1 MKTLQNIKSEFPI
14 FKNHPDLVYLDSAAT
29 ALKPESVLLAMDGYY
44 REYSSNVSRGLYP
57 LAEKATEKVEEV
69 RAKVGAFIDAPRN
82 GVVFTGSAT
91 AGINM
96 VATGL
101 REKVTAKHN
110 IVVTALE
117 HHSNFLPW
125 KELARVTKAELRI
138 VPVEKDGA
146 LSPETVASYIDKN
159 TFVLSFTA
167 VSNVLGIINP
177 VGEIVESVR
186 KKNTSVLVLVD
197 VCQAVG
203 HINVSLKKWDAD
215 FLVFSAHKLF
225 GPTGIGILA
234 GKSESLNLL
243 SPVNVGGGTVLDALS
258 TPVLYKDIPER
269 LEGGT
274 PNIAGIVGLGAAID
288 FVSNL
293 GITNIREHEIRLT
306 QLLIAT
312 LQDTFMKKVSILGSA
327 DTEKRVGIVS
337 FTITDMHPHDIAQL
351 LGEKGICVR
360 AGEHCARPL
369 HQSFQTPASTRVS
382 LSLYNSEEDMRNLIV
397 GLKDAA
403 TILVS

>member
-1 MKTLQNIKSEFPI
+1 MKTLPNIKSEFPI

-69 RAKVGAFIDAPRN
+69 RAKVATFIDAPES
-82 GVVFTGSAT
+82 GVVFTPSAT
-91 AGINM
+91 AGINI

-167 VSNVLGIINP
+167 ISNVLGIINP
-177 VGEIVESVR
+177 VEKIVEFAR
-186 KKNTSVLVLVD
+186 KKNPSLLVLVD

-203 HINVSLKKWDAD
+203 HIDVSLQKWDVD

-225 GPTGIGILA
+225 GPTGIGVLA
-234 GKSESLNLL
+234 GKPESLNLL

-274 PNIAGIVGLGAAID
+274 PNIAGIVGLGSAID

-293 GITNIREHEIRLT
+293 GITNIREHEIRLS
-306 QLLIAT
+306 QLLIAM
-312 LQDTFMKKVSILGSA
+312 LQDTFMKKVSILGTT
-327 DTEKRVGIVS
+327 DVEKRVGIIS

-382 LSLYNSEEDMRNLIV
+382 LSIYNSEDDVRKLIV